1 MLTFAAIIQW
11 IGIGQKVFEA
21 GKPAW
26 ESVKAALAAHSI
38 EEDTA
43 ALDKVIEDADRRKA
57 LAEHEA
63 EG

>member
-11 IGIGQKVFEA
+11 ITIGQKVFEA
-21 GKPAW
+21 GKPAFDA
-26 ESVKAALAAHSI
+26 VKAALAAHTI
-38 EEDTA
+38 EADTD

-63 EG
+63 GS

>member
-1 MLTFAAIIQW
+1 MFTIAAIINW
-11 IGIGQKVFEA
+11 ISLGEKVFNA

-26 ESVKAALAAHSI
+26 DSIKAALAAHGI